1 VLQVVRTREYSEW
14 FAGLRDQLGKAR
26 IAARVAR
33 LEQGNPGITRG
44 VGSGVQELKID
55 AGPGYRVYYV
65 RQGDLLILL
74 LCGGDKSSQDR
85 DILRAKEILRR
96 IAKEGVI

>member
-14 FAGLRDQLGKAR
+14 FDGLRDHLGKAR

-33 LEQGNPGITRG
+33 LEQGNPGVTRG